1 MKESKFQ
8 HRLISEIEER
18 LPGCIILKND
28 PTYIQGVP
36 DLTILHNNRWAA
48 LEIKKQHNAKR
59 QPNQDYYIDILNSM
73 SFARVVYPENKEVI
87 LDELQHALQS

>member
-48 LEIKKQHNAKR
+48 LEIKKQHNAKK